1 LFVGYKPKTSL
12 TPFVLWTKNEKKV
25 SQDALR
31 DLRKMHYSN
40 LFKIETK
47 DYSIYKPDYFPITK
61 ENWKVISSQN
71 YRLLKSIE
79 RFVSNNVL
87 TRINNVFNVSQGI
100 RTGNNSI
107 FKISELEY
115 LGLPKDEQKYFK
127 PVIDNEA
134 IKDGQLQKKSYVWYP
149 YDKNGIVI
157 HTEEQL
163 NMKVPFFYENTL
175 VPSKSILINR
185 ENINVSNWW
194 YLSRPRDWLRE
205 TTPRLVSTEFG
216 NSDSFAFDPEG
227 MFAIE
232 RGNAWIPKKDFTHI
246 DYYYFYLSIFSSP
259 FFDELLSIY
268 SKQLAGGNWYDLG
281 KKHTRDIPIPNI
293 FSEQIL
299 YSFAYSKLVEIGKEI
314 SNGNYYLRTKAD
326 DILLKFI
333 YPIDS

>member
-1 LFVGYKPKTSL
+1 
-12 TPFVLWTKNEKKV
+12 
-25 SQDALR
+25 
-31 DLRKMHYSN
+31 
-40 LFKIETK
+40 
-47 DYSIYKPDYFPITK
+47 
-61 ENWKVISSQN
+61 
-71 YRLLKSIE
+71 
-79 RFVSNNVL
+79 
-87 TRINNVFNVSQGI
+87 
-100 RTGNNSI
+100 
-107 FKISELEY
+107 
-115 LGLPKDEQKYFK
+115 
-127 PVIDNEA
+127 
-134 IKDGQLQKKSYVWYP
+134 
-149 YDKNGIVI
+149 
-157 HTEEQL
+157 
-163 NMKVPFFYENTL
+163 
-175 VPSKSILINR
+175 
-185 ENINVSNWW
+185 
-194 YLSRPRDWLRE
+194 
-205 TTPRLVSTEFG
+205 
-216 NSDSFAFDPEG
+216 